1 MEKGT
6 THPSS
11 NMPKSRVISNF
22 RKTVHDQ
29 RTSSATTRAIFC
41 PGMCRYGHINVKTPT
56 AGSASKKAPA
66 MNTADRKS
74 LGQGK
79 SASVRVAPRGRRLLH
94 QEHHNQPPT
103 TTH

>member
-29 RTSSATTRAIFC
+29 RTGSATTRAIFC
-41 PGMCRYGHINVKTPT
+41 PGMCRYGHINVKNPT

-66 MNTADRKS
+66 MHQALEPSCCLSLAPTA
-74 LGQGK
+74 
-79 SASVRVAPRGRRLLH
+79 AP
-94 QEHHNQPPT
+94 HHCPANKPELTDAKLRPR
-103 TTH
+103 